1 MKLAFLNV
9 FFSSAQVFSGDPGA
23 SYSIWEATSVL
34 VFMTDALLE
43 VEDNTGVIYSKNN
56 RYLRM

>member
-9 FFSSAQVFSGDPGA
+9 FLAVHEYFQVTRVRRTRF
-23 SYSIWEATSVL
+23 EATSVL
-34 VFMTDALLE
+34 VFVTDALLE